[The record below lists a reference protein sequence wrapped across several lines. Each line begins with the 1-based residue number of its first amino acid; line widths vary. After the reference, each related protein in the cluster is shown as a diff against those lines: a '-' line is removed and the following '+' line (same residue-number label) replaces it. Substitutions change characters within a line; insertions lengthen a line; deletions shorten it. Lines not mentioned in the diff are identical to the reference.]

1 MKNNLIKF
9 FLYIFLSLTLTLQSS
24 SNEVINL
31 NVTLIEISEN
41 GNVLKGYDGGEAF
54 TNDGISITAENF
66 EYNKILAHLI
76 ANENVEYKDKVKNIT
91 IISNKISYLKDKEE
105 VEATGEV

>member
-66 EYNKILAHLI
+66 ELTILNQDAPP
-76 ANENVEYKDKVKNIT
+76 APFCEGNIPM
-91 IISNKISYLKDKEE
+91 
-105 VEATGEV
+105 

>member
-54 TNDGISITAENF
+54 TNDGIVSDN
-66 EYNKILAHLI
+66 
-76 ANENVEYKDKVKNIT
+76 
-91 IISNKISYLKDKEE
+91 
-105 VEATGEV
+105 

>member
-1 MKNNLIKF
+1 MKNNFIKF

-54 TNDGISITAENF
+54 TNDGISITGENF
-66 EYNKILAHLI
+66 EYNKILNHLI
-76 ANENVEYKDKVKNIT
+76 ASNNVEYKDKVKNIT
-91 IISNKISYLKDKEE
+91 IIANKISYLKDKEE
-105 VEATGEV
+105 VEATG

>member
-41 GNVLKGYDGGEAF
+41 GEIVFLDECKEINQFQFLKKKR
-54 TNDGISITAENF
+54 ITLSLM
-66 EYNKILAHLI
+66 ILMMEDIEIVYLNLLI
-76 ANENVEYKDKVKNIT
+76 KLEI
-91 IISNKISYLKDKEE
+91 
-105 VEATGEV
+105 

>member
-1 MKNNLIKF
+1 M
-9 FLYIFLSLTLTLQSS
+9 SLTLTLQSS

-66 EYNKILAHLI
+66 EYNKI
-76 ANENVEYKDKVKNIT
+76 
-91 IISNKISYLKDKEE
+91 
-105 VEATGEV
+105 